1 MAITSQITAR
11 PVFGSNPIGY
21 TPLPTSTTAYI
32 HSNVMNIEID
42 YVDLT
47 FIPVDIPATQANFLD
62 LVQDYFDTTY
72 LPTVFTDV
80 TKSYTVDITINSIRL
95 DFTTGVSDRGV
106 WTERTYKYFVGVTV
120 AVAVA

>member
-1 MAITSQITAR
+1 MAIISQITAR
-11 PVFGSNPIGY
+11 PVFGFNPIGY
-21 TPLPTSTTAYI
+21 TPLQPATTAYI

-42 YVDLT
+42 YADLT
-47 FIPVDIPATQANFLD
+47 FVPADIPATQANFLD

-72 LPTVFTDV
+72 LPTVFTDA
-80 TKSYTVDITINSIRL
+80 TKTYTADIVINSIRL
-95 DFTTGVSDRGV
+95 DFTTGVTDRGI